1 MNSSQLELGLND
13 ARAVIPWSG
22 RSPRELTRVG
32 LGLFLKRERQEVTRL
47 ADARQCEMF
56 IEHQARR
63 YSGAPLLLPLRR
75 EARFRF

>member
-1 MNSSQLELGLND
+1 
-13 ARAVIPWSG
+13 
-22 RSPRELTRVG
+22 LTRVG